1 VWYVIQTRTGE
12 ESRVVTMIE
21 GLNKQIGDV
30 KCIVPLF
37 EQVRR
42 SATSYKICIR
52 RMFPGYIL
60 AEADDPEAVAE
71 ALKIVPEFTR
81 MLGTKEADEGI
92 LFLPIA
98 DEDVSFMNALLEDGM
113 LRLSYLQ
120 LVKGRIDRVI
130 GPLAAYAGNITHLDI
145 QHRRAIVE
153 KKIFGKHR
161 KICFGLWVDGDPENA
176 WIQEQVKSGKTGVIP
191 QQSYDIGFREG
202 DVVHGING
210 MYEEN
215 EMRVLRVDAVKRT
228 LVVELE
234 LFGRKLPISVPADN
248 VVKK

>member
-1 VWYVIQTRTGE
+1 
-12 ESRVVTMIE
+12 M
-21 GLNKQIGDV
+21 

-42 SATSYKICIR
+42 NATSYKIVIR

-60 AEADDPEAVAE
+60 VETDDPGAVSG
-71 ALKIVPEFTR
+71 ALNLVPEFTR

-92 LFLPIA
+92 VFIPIT
-98 DEDVSFMNALLEDGM
+98 DDDVSFMNELLEGGV
-113 LRLSYLQ
+113 LRLSYLH

-130 GPLAAYAGNITHLDI
+130 GPLAPYAGNVTHLDI

-153 KKIFGKHR
+153 KEIFGKQR
-161 KICFGLWVDGDPENA
+161 KICFGLWIDGDPANA
-176 WIQEQVKSGKTGVIP
+176 WIQEQVEKGKTGVIP

-202 DVVHGING
+202 DVVRGING

-215 EMRVLRVDAVKRT
+215 EMKVLRVDALRRT

-234 LFGRKLPISVPADN
+234 LFGRKLPISVLADN